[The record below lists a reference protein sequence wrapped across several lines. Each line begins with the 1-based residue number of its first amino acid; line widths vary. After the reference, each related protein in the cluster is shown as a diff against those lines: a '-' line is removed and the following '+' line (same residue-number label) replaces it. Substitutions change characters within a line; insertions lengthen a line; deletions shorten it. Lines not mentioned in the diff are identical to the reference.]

1 MASLGQYRG
10 SVFFSFSN
18 MAKDAQLSI
27 AKKIN
32 LLEQQC
38 VIRLMPQ
45 ARMQFNSDLKSPAV
59 VQYSQYFCIS
69 YLGKEQNISISH
81 SVSFFKSSPSYI
93 FSEIGCSW
101 SSVLLRLHISKHCI
115 INPCTSEFPACN
127 VSIVC
132 AYTHGRKSGKI
143 YFKAVKVDT
152 WCWQEPEC
160 PKAS

>member
-1 MASLGQYRG
+1 
-10 SVFFSFSN
+10 
-18 MAKDAQLSI
+18 
-27 AKKIN
+27 
-32 LLEQQC
+32 
-38 VIRLMPQ
+38 MPQ
-45 ARMQFNSDLKSPAV
+45 ARMQFNSDLRV
-59 VQYSQYFCIS
+59 LQLF
-69 YLGKEQNISISH
+69 NILSISAFLTL
-81 SVSFFKSSPSYI
+81 VKNKI
-93 FSEIGCSW
+93 L
-101 SSVLLRLHISKHCI
+101 LLRLHISKHCI

>member
-1 MASLGQYRG
+1 
-10 SVFFSFSN
+10 
-18 MAKDAQLSI
+18 
-27 AKKIN
+27 
-32 LLEQQC
+32 
-38 VIRLMPQ
+38 
-45 ARMQFNSDLKSPAV
+45 MQFNSDLRV
-59 VQYSQYFCIS
+59 LQLF
-69 YLGKEQNISISH
+69 NILSISAFLTLVK
-81 SVSFFKSSPSYI
+81 SKIFPFPILFFFFKSSPSYI

-160 PKAS
+160 PKASWHCQWGFELLLQQILLSRLKAKFVEPN